1 LFSFELVERSLNFI
15 CSVGRPCIA
24 LILIH
29 GVDLALDLVSL
40 HIVLL
45 LGHVLFH
52 LLEVEQFRGLFI
64 PYWDSFLE
72 ILAGGFELRL
82 VLVIEFGL
90 R

>member
-1 LFSFELVERSLNFI
+1 
-15 CSVGRPCIA
+15 
-24 LILIH
+24 
-29 GVDLALDLVSL
+29 VSL